1 MEKLKFISENEISS
15 ASFFSFLDGIDY
27 ILLEEDFVKYHQ
39 QLIGK
44 FYTDYCSR
52 KEDCA
57 VSFTR
62 NLLDRD
68 YGRSIVYNYRDGAKE
83 FIASKYLSDYFKDSI
98 KQLADNDEVEIK
110 EILESDKLVSEM
122 TCEELISIY
131 SFIKDKYTD
140 LDKNNIDNVASCFIT
155 YLHKLESKD
164 ISLFFKNNFSCY
176 YLSEHILNTS
186 GLSTRASYYSGRGVN
201 YGDLNDGNLV
211 SIFEKLLKIDIE
223 YAVNFVQM
231 VQNMKTLG
239 ATEFITSFKGFA
251 ANGFKNNDYNISESN
266 VSLDGVYG
274 DARYIVGLAS
284 LELLF
289 DGRSENMQI
298 NMSNS
303 IKHNFIRQIKPIL
316 KHVAPE
322 MLIETDKSFES
333 GCVKRKYE

>member
-1 MEKLKFISENEISS
+1 MEKLKFISEKEISS
-15 ASFFSFLDGIDY
+15 ASFFSFLDGFDY

-52 KEDCA
+52 KKDCA
-57 VSFTR
+57 VSFIR
-62 NLLDRD
+62 RLLDRD

-83 FIASKYLSDYFKDSI
+83 FIASKYLSDYFKNSI

-110 EILESDKLVSEM
+110 EILESNKLVSEM
-122 TCEELISIY
+122 TCEELTSIY

-140 LDKNNIDNVASCFIT
+140 LDKDNIDNVASCFIT

-201 YGDLNDGNLV
+201 YGDLNEENLV
-211 SIFEKLLKIDIE
+211 SIFEKLLKIDVE
-223 YAVNFVQM
+223 YAFNFVQM

-251 ANGFKNNDYNISESN
+251 ANGFKNKDYNISESN
-266 VSLDGVYG
+266 VSLDGVY
-274 DARYIVGLAS
+274 DDERFVVALAS
-284 LELLF
+284 FGSLF
-289 DGRSENMQI
+289 DSHSENMQV
-298 NMSNS
+298 NMSNN
-303 IKHNFIRQIKPIL
+303 IKRNFIHQIKPIL

-322 MLIETDKSFES
+322 MLTKSDDSLSRELI
-333 GCVKRKYE
+333 KRK